1 MEGIASPRGQ
11 EHPPQWGG
19 LQRQQSPLLAKL
31 CSPST
36 YLTVRQEAG
45 TLVRMTCSGVGAAP
59 VLPGTLQTPQ

>member
-1 MEGIASPRGQ
+1 MGGTASPWGREQ
-11 EHPPQWGG
+11 PPQWGG
-19 LQRQQSPLLAKL
+19 LQRQQGPLLTEL
-31 CSPST
+31 RSPST